1 MCPSERR
8 SRPSSARCPAAPTSG
23 DRGPCARLGHAW
35 SAAPRG
41 AGRREAGPG
50 GSQRRPAVPGCWDP
64 CAPLAT
70 ASSGCPVPLRTER
83 PRDVRGAQGSS
94 GFYLPPANPPTAP
107 GQGCLGPGQGPARP
121 GCAWPRQAAELL
133 GPTDRG
139 LAVERRAGRALLLR
153 LRSAA
158 PRVGSR
164 SGAEQG
170 RAGQGRRPRGHP
182 HGGCCRRP
190 RRPRPLGTACPR
202 PRMRPE

>member
-83 PRDVRGAQGSS
+83 PRDVRRAQGFASRKPTDSS
-94 GFYLPPANPPTAP
+94 RAGLPRPRAGTGTPGQRLAPAGRGAAGPHRQRPGRGAASRPRLGTAP
-107 GQGCLGPGQGPARP
+107 PLRCS
-121 GCAWPRQAAELL
+121 PRWE
-133 GPTDRG
+133 P
-139 LAVERRAGRALLLR
+139 ERNRAGQ
-153 LRSAA
+153 AA
-158 PRVGSR
+158 PRPPAR
-164 SGAEQG
+164 RLL
-170 RAGQGRRPRGHP
+170 RAVPAPAPAGNGWER
-182 HGGCCRRP
+182 
-190 RRPRPLGTACPR
+190 LGTACPR